1 MEVFDMNKMGALG
14 YEQKTSKVF
23 FERDSFKT
31 RIIELKKGQ
40 IIPECK
46 MDSYVIFYVIDGEVL
61 IKKNGEKATIVKNNL
76 MITEPAIVSME
87 SEKGAR
93 LFGIQ
98 IK

>member
-1 MEVFDMNKMGALG
+1 MNKLSALG
-14 YEQKTSKVF
+14 YEQRTSNVF

-31 RIIELKKGQ
+31 RIIELKQGQ
-40 IIPECK
+40 SIPECK
-46 MDSYVIFYVIDGEVL
+46 MDSYVMFYVIGGEVL
-61 IKKNGEKATIVKNNL
+61 IKKNDEKVILVRNNL
-76 MITEPAIVSME
+76 MITEPALLSME